1 MGNIKLSDKEL
12 KMISLQRVRSKYRR
26 ISGLLTLIFVCAIVA
41 LAFALQYTEKNSTIL
56 QYVFAIF
63 FVVFAVVLMILSAK
77 ISKEAKKLFLEIKK
91 EYDSRQTFQ

>member
-12 KMISLQRVRSKYRR
+12 KMISLQRIRSKYKR
-26 ISGLLTLIFVCAIVA
+26 INGLLTLIFVCSIIV
-41 LAFALQYTEKNSTIL
+41 LAFALRYTEKNSTIL

-77 ISKEAKKLFLEIKK
+77 ISKEAKKLFIEIKK
-91 EYDSRQTFQ
+91 EYEGK